1 MDILFISLINFQ
13 SLRERNIYTD
23 LLREFEKKGHNI
35 YVVSPV
41 EKREKKKTQ
50 LIKEKKNVYIL
61 KVRIGN
67 IQKTNLIEKGLT
79 MLTVEKRLQYGIDK
93 YFNNV
98 KFDLALYTTPPITI
112 NNIIRY
118 IKKRDNAITYLMLKD
133 IFPQNAIDLGL
144 LNKKGIKGL
153 IYTIFRK
160 KEIKLYKISDYIGCM
175 SQKNI
180 EYLLENNPYIDQA
193 KVEICPNSI
202 EPRKLSELTKE
213 EVLAIKEKY
222 CIPED
227 RYIYIYG
234 GNLGKPQGLEFL
246 IRSIKRCKDKKIFFI
261 IVGDGT
267 EYKKIADE
275 LGKEKLDNY
284 ILMKQLPKKEFET
297 LVQICNVGLVFLD
310 KRFSIPNIPSRILSY
325 MEVGIPILAA
335 TDINTDLKEIIQN
348 NELGYWCENGDEDI
362 FLEYIKLLK
371 NEDLRKCMGKN
382 ARRFLEKN
390 YTSEKCCTIIE
401 KHFSK

>member
-41 EKREKKKTQ
+41 EKREKKKTR
-50 LIKEKKNVYIL
+50 LIKEKENVYIL

-67 IQKTNLIEKGLT
+67 IQKTNLIEKGLAT
-79 MLTVEKRLQYGIDK
+79 LTVEKRLKYGIDK

-98 KFDLALYTTPPITI
+98 KFDLVLYTTPPITI

-144 LNKKGIKGL
+144 LDKKGIRGL

-160 KEIKLYKISDYIGCM
+160 KEIKLYQISDYIGCM

-246 IRSIKRCKDKKIFFI
+246 IRIIKRCKDKKIFFM
-261 IVGDGT
+261 IVGEGT

-325 MEVGIPILAA
+325 MEAGIPILAA

-348 NELGYWCENGDEDI
+348 NKLGYWCENGDEDI

-390 YTSEKCCTIIE
+390 YTSEKCYTIIE